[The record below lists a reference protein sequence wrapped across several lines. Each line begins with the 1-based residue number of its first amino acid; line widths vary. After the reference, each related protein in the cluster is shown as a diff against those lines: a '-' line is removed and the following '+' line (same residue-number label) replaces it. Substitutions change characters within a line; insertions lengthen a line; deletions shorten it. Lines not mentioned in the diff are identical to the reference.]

1 MTRIFRDFWDSSLTA
16 RLTRRVLV
24 IVAATFLLLLAI
36 LKIQYLMERDS
47 LRDATLQMQAYDI
60 SCI

>member
-36 LKIQYLMERDS
+36 LTQQSNPVADCSRGH
-47 LRDATLQMQAYDI
+47 
-60 SCI
+60 